1 MNWDDKAAKAAVKN
15 RDDLYEEDED
25 GYEFW
30 GFSSQSDAQDH
41 GFEEGAKWQRDQ
53 LRADEAVER
62 AANILSFETTGGCYP
77 KADEQCRHVMR
88 RVLNTLLGEDQ

>member
-1 MNWDDKAAKAAVKN
+1 MNWDE
-15 RDDLYEEDED
+15 LLIEDCREPD
-25 GYEFW
+25 GTLHPHT
-30 GFSSQSDAQDH
+30 DH
-41 GFEEGAKWQRDQ
+41 IMSGAHWMLRQ
-53 LRADEAVER
+53 LRTDEAIER